1 RMPARENFP
10 RQAGRVR
17 EITQPRVRPSPTSML
32 LLAPAAWSDACT
44 ANVSASVYSL
54 EPSARA
60 SRQGV
65 KKMRYRTLL
74 LFVLMFASAV
84 GAAVIPAVYDNM
96 FPVLLFIAFPVFSA
110 LMFTSI
116 V

>member
-1 RMPARENFP
+1 
-10 RQAGRVR
+10 
-17 EITQPRVRPSPTSML
+17 
-32 LLAPAAWSDACT
+32 
-44 ANVSASVYSL
+44 
-54 EPSARA
+54 
-60 SRQGV
+60 
-65 KKMRYRTLL
+65 MRYRTLL

-116 V
+116 VYDIMHPRPAQTHARPAPQAETKTASVRPMVAPHPRAA